1 VRRSVGDGAS
11 TMPRPSTP
19 RSSRARLP
27 KDVVLLQLALLF
39 QSGARLTYERLTS
52 EFGLER
58 RTAERYIRDLRDAG
72 LPIVPV
78 QRGRAVEFALHA
90 LRTKMDV
97 EAIDVSPA
105 VAKSLTLLVVAA
117 ALLPANLGV
126 REAVDRTVRAAL
138 RVRGM
143 RLAGELRR
151 LEDAVLVLENDA
163 KDYTGREDIF
173 AALFDA
179 VLEGRL
185 VAVDYTSP
193 RSGVEHARFFP
204 ASIGLYR
211 GGLYVLGVDEG
222 DDGGAARWWALER
235 FDDVPVVVGE
245 GRLAAAARHR
255 ALAAARRRWGPARAR
270 DEFVVT
276 LAFSAAAAPYVRARP
291 WHAAVDMAPDDG
303 GGIRMSMRLAGETL
317 MLESWLKSWGS
328 EVQVLRPRWLAER
341 LAADLDRAAA
351 RHRAAAADFER
362 LLHDDD
368 HDPAVQPGNGDDDD
382 EAPP

>member
-1 VRRSVGDGAS
+1 MGRTSKA
-11 TMPRPSTP
+11 
-19 RSSRARLP
+19 RSSRTKLP

-39 QSGARLTYERLTS
+39 QSGERLTYARIVD

-58 RTAERYIRDLRDAG
+58 RTAERYVRDLRDAG

-78 QRGRAVEFALHA
+78 QRGRTVELALHA
-90 LRTKMDV
+90 FRSRMDI

-143 RLAGELRR
+143 KLAGEMRR

-163 KDYTGREDIF
+163 KDYTGREEIF
-173 AALFDA
+173 EALFDA

-185 VAVDYTSP
+185 VDVVYTSP
-193 RSGVEHARFFP
+193 RTGAEHRRIFP

-211 GGLYVLGVDEG
+211 GGLYVLGVDDG
-222 DDGGAARWWALER
+222 DDGSNARWWALER
-235 FDDVPVVVGE
+235 FDEVPVVTGDA
-245 GRLAAAARHR
+245 RLTAAARMK
-255 ALAAARRRWGPARAR
+255 ALSSARRRWGPARAR

-276 LAFSAAAAPYVRARP
+276 LAFSAAAAPFVRARP
-291 WHAAVDMAPDDG
+291 WHPEVDIAADDDG
-303 GGIRMSMRLAGETL
+303 GVRMSLRLAGETL

-328 EVQVLRPRWLAER
+328 EVQVLRPRWLADKI
-341 LAADLDRAAA
+341 AADLERAAT
-351 RHRAAAADFER
+351 RHREAAAAFER
-362 LLHDDD
+362 LL
-368 HDPAVQPGNGDDDD
+368 ND
-382 EAPP
+382 ES

>member
-1 VRRSVGDGAS
+1 V
-11 TMPRPSTP
+11 TRPAKLKTA
-19 RSSRARLP
+19 RVRLP

-39 QSGARLTYERLTS
+39 QSGAHLGYDRILD

-72 LPIVPV
+72 LPIVTT
-78 QRGRAVEFALHA
+78 QHGRRVELTLHA
-90 LRTKMDV
+90 LRSQPQV
-97 EAIDVSPA
+97 EALDVSPA

-143 RLAGELRR
+143 KLAGELRR

-163 KDYTGREDIF
+163 KDYTGREEIF
-173 AALFDA
+173 EALFDA

-185 VAVDYTSP
+185 VDVAYTSP
-193 RSGVEHARFFP
+193 RTGREIQRMFP

-222 DDGGAARWWALER
+222 DDGARARWWALER
-235 FDDVPVVVGE
+235 FDDVPVVVGDV
-245 GRLAAAARHR
+245 RLAAGARLK
-255 ALAAARRRWGPARAR
+255 ALSSAKRRWGPARAR
-270 DEFVVT
+270 EEFIVT
-276 LAFSAAAAPYVRARP
+276 LRFSAAAAPYVRARP
-291 WHAAVDMAPDDG
+291 WHAEVDTEADDDG
-303 GGIRMSMRLAGETL
+303 SVRMSMRLAGETL

-328 EVQVLRPRWLAER
+328 EVQVLRPSWLAER
-341 LAADLDRAAA
+341 IAADLETAAA
-351 RHRAAAADFER
+351 RHRGAARAFEQM
-362 LLHDDD
+362 LADDD
-368 HDPAVQPGNGDDDD
+368 
-382 EAPP
+382 

>member
-1 VRRSVGDGAS
+1 MG
-11 TMPRPSTP
+11 RPPSP
-19 RSSRARLP
+19 RSARPRLP
-27 KDVVLLQLALLF
+27 KDVVLLQLALLL
-39 QSGARLTYERLTS
+39 QSGARLTYERLLA

-58 RTAERYIRDLRDAG
+58 RTAERYVRDLRDAG
-72 LPIVPV
+72 LPLVTV
-78 QRGRAVEFALHA
+78 QQGRTVAFALHA
-90 LRTKMDV
+90 LRTRMDV
-97 EAIDVSPA
+97 EALDVSPA

-143 RLAGELRR
+143 KLAGELRR

-163 KDYTGREDIF
+163 KDYTGREEIF

-185 VAVDYTSP
+185 VAVAYTSP
-193 RSGVEHARFFP
+193 RSGVEQARFFP

-211 GGLYVLGVDEG
+211 GGLYVLGVDEH

-235 FDDVPVVVGE
+235 FEEVPVVSGAAKLPA
-245 GRLAAAARHR
+245 GARLR
-255 ALAAARRRWGPARAR
+255 ALASARRRWGPARAR
-270 DEFVVT
+270 EEFVVT

-291 WHAAVDMAPDDG
+291 WHTAVDMAPDEG
-303 GGIRMSMRLAGETL
+303 GGVRMSMRLAGETL

-341 LAADLDRAAA
+341 IAADLEAAA
-351 RHRAAAADFER
+351 TRHRSAARAFEA

-368 HDPAVQPGNGDDDD
+368 D
-382 EAPP
+382 EGAASAPPGPAAGARAARSADDGPP